1 LQQKRHKASEEQNIH
16 SDRREDEHDDRS
28 HEEKAMKIREHQ

>member
-1 LQQKRHKASEEQNIH
+1 LQQERYKAFKEQNIH

-28 HEEKAMKIREHQ
+28 HEEKIMKVREHQ